1 MQPATLRF
9 AVLHEDG
16 RLADWQA
23 RCVQELLALGG
34 IKPQLLIVRESC
46 TDMPS
51 ILAGAAQILLPA
63 PVAPAIEHPATH
75 ATVARIRHHALDF
88 ALNFLNEP
96 CPAELLD
103 VPRYGAWRF
112 HFGDWTRYRGNPPG
126 FWEVYDGEFISG
138 ALLGRELQSH
148 DAVIILRDGHFR
160 TDLRSAA
167 RNRAMLETR
176 VAFWAAQVCTDIR
189 NGVTDRFRAVPV
201 TGATMLH
208 TPPTRMQHVRCS
220 MRAAIRA
227 LRLAWQSL
235 FRHDQWNV
243 GLVEQPIAAFLR
255 HEKRAPVRW
264 LPATKRNEL
273 RADPFGVMRDGH
285 LSILCEHMSYD
296 DMRGYIIAIES
307 MSASRAV
314 RVAIGPVNPVHM
326 SYPFLIHADQRVL
339 CIPETS
345 EAHEIALYE
354 SEHFP
359 DRWAKVATLI
369 AGAAIVDAT
378 LFQYD
383 GHRWLAGS
391 ELADRGANCE
401 LHLWYAPSI
410 TGPWHPHPANPVKID
425 VRSARPGGT
434 PFVVDGT
441 LYRPAQDCSRTYGG
455 RITINRVLTLNP
467 LAFREEP
474 FAFVEPDAAGPYPDG
489 LHTLSQV
496 GNVTLIDGK
505 RVLFVPAQFRR
516 VLLKKLASVFKRSR
530 IPAH

>member
-1 MQPATLRF
+1 
-9 AVLHEDG
+9 
-16 RLADWQA
+16 
-23 RCVQELLALGG
+23 
-34 IKPQLLIVRESC
+34 
-46 TDMPS
+46 
-51 ILAGAAQILLPA
+51 
-63 PVAPAIEHPATH
+63 
-75 ATVARIRHHALDF
+75 
-88 ALNFLNEP
+88 
-96 CPAELLD
+96 
-103 VPRYGAWRF
+103 
-112 HFGDWTRYRGNPPG
+112 
-126 FWEVYDGEFISG
+126 
-138 ALLGRELQSH
+138 
-148 DAVIILRDGHFR
+148 
-160 TDLRSAA
+160 
-167 RNRAMLETR
+167 
-176 VAFWAAQVCTDIR
+176 
-189 NGVTDRFRAVPV
+189 
-201 TGATMLH
+201 
-208 TPPTRMQHVRCS
+208 
-220 MRAAIRA
+220 
-227 LRLAWQSL
+227 
-235 FRHDQWNV
+235 
-243 GLVEQPIAAFLR
+243 
-255 HEKRAPVRW
+255 
-264 LPATKRNEL
+264 
-273 RADPFGVMRDGH
+273 
-285 LSILCEHMSYD
+285 
-296 DMRGYIIAIES
+296 
-307 MSASRAV
+307 
-314 RVAIGPVNPVHM
+314 M
-326 SYPFLIHADQRVL
+326 SYPFLIQADQRVL

-378 LFQYD
+378 LFQHG
-383 GHRWLAGS
+383 GHWWLAGS

-401 LHLWYAPSI
+401 LHLWFAPSI

-474 FAFVEPDAAGPYPDG
+474 FAFVEPEAAGPYPDG